1 VLGFDAL
8 LDPGSRARNNDHRG
22 EDIDTGGILFD
33 QVLIPVRMLP
43 RYVGDS
49 AQIFENAVEL
59 S

>member
-1 VLGFDAL
+1 MPIDVPDLPTG
-8 LDPGSRARNNDHRG
+8 DHRG